1 MAISN
6 SKPSKPLNYQR
17 VTLHKITPP
26 IGTGS
31 WMFEMCHMSTRAIQ
45 KVRPGRSLRDVHS
58 AWGLKTIVADLIH
71 GLWRMR
77 SRKDPGSVSSSRES
91 LGFTVV
97 RTSRVR
103 RSFDFWKCLG
113 IWYLDISGLLYKN
126 SPTSNHQKIIRF
138 FLVVFFGDLTVRSLQ
153 KLPRTILYFTNCKLG
168 KPNSS
173 SAFSPCDAKNFTVVS
188 FRNPSHLML
197 RQMNAFLCRLLKA
210 KDV

>member
-26 IGTGS
+26 IGPGS

-138 FLVVFFGDLTVRSLQ
+138 FFDSFFWWPHSEVVTKITQNNSILHKLQAWKTQFIFRFFAMRCEKFHSRQFQESKSSDAASNECLSLS
-153 KLPRTILYFTNCKLG
+153 I
-168 KPNSS
+168 
-173 SAFSPCDAKNFTVVS
+173 AKG
-188 FRNPSHLML
+188 
-197 RQMNAFLCRLLKA
+197 
-210 KDV
+210 

>member
-26 IGTGS
+26 IGPGS

-126 SPTSNHQKIIRF
+126 SPTSNHQKNIRF
-138 FLVVFFGDLTVRSLQ
+138 FLMVFFLVTSQWGRYKNYPEQFYTSQIASLENPIH
-153 KLPRTILYFTNCKLG
+153 LPLFRHAMRKISQ
-168 KPNSS
+168 SS
-173 SAFSPCDAKNFTVVS
+173 VS
-188 FRNPSHLML
+188 GIQVIWCCVKWMPF
-197 RQMNAFLCRLLKA
+197 FVDC
-210 KDV
+210 

>member
-26 IGTGS
+26 IGPGS

-138 FLVVFFGDLTVRSLQ
+138 FLIFFFLVTSQWGRYKNCPEQFYTSQTASLENPIH
-153 KLPRTILYFTNCKLG
+153 LPLFRHAMRKISQ
-168 KPNSS
+168 SS
-173 SAFSPCDAKNFTVVS
+173 VS
-188 FRNPSHLML
+188 GIQVIWCCVKWMPF
-197 RQMNAFLCRLLKA
+197 FVDC
-210 KDV
+210 

>member
-26 IGTGS
+26 IGPGS

-58 AWGLKTIVADLIH
+58 AWGLQTIVADLIH

-138 FLVVFFGDLTVRSLQ
+138 FLIFFLVTSQWGRYKNYPEQFYTSQIASLESPIH
-153 KLPRTILYFTNCKLG
+153 LPLFRHAMRKISQ
-168 KPNSS
+168 SS
-173 SAFSPCDAKNFTVVS
+173 VS
-188 FRNPSHLML
+188 GIQVIWCCVKWMPF
-197 RQMNAFLCRLLKA
+197 FVDC
-210 KDV
+210 